1 MPLSAQVRCKAI
13 IDTGG
18 QVTIANLALRDALQR
33 SGPPSRTKIDTIIG
47 ATKDV
52 ERGELMDTPAIG
64 LGAITIHDP
73 GVTFGDLYI
82 FKQWRLT
89 SEPAILIGMDT
100 LGLLDTLIIDYRRH
114 ELQLR
119 MLNGRASKGLRMIN
133 KPVVGVAALIFV
145 LAATGLY
152 YLRSRNQPLP
162 AAPSAPT
169 AAAPQPRNPALPIH
183 CRRAGDAAAAPLPE
197 LADSDAPLRDAL
209 SQISSADAVKEFLV
223 PQDLIRKIVVTI
235 DNLPRQKVAVDKRPA
250 NPVAGE
256 FLANGD
262 ELHATLDQRNFER
275 YKPMVAVV
283 SQLDAKQLGE
293 LYIHYYPLFQQSY
306 QNLGYPNGYFND
318 RLVEVIDNLLATP
331 EPKGPIELVRP
342 NVMYTYADPAL
353 EGRSAGQKLLIR
365 MGPENA
371 KAIKAKLTELRA
383 VITAGQLKH

>member
-1 MPLSAQVRCKAI
+1 
-13 IDTGG
+13 
-18 QVTIANLALRDALQR
+18 
-33 SGPPSRTKIDTIIG
+33 
-47 ATKDV
+47 
-52 ERGELMDTPAIG
+52 
-64 LGAITIHDP
+64 
-73 GVTFGDLYI
+73 
-82 FKQWRLT
+82 
-89 SEPAILIGMDT
+89 
-100 LGLLDTLIIDYRRH
+100 
-114 ELQLR
+114 
-119 MLNGRASKGLRMIN
+119 MIN
-133 KPVVGVAALIFV
+133 KPVIGVAALIFV
-145 LAATGLY
+145 LAAAGVY

-162 AAPSAPT
+162 ATPSVPVAVSPSSSESDI
-169 AAAPQPRNPALPIH
+169 AHPLPEG
-183 CRRAGDAAAAPLPE
+183 AGNAAAAAPLPE
-197 LADSDAPLRDAL
+197 LADSDTPLREAL
-209 SQISSADAVKEFLV
+209 GQISNADAVKDFLV

-250 NPVAGE
+250 NPAAGS

-283 SQLDAKQLGE
+283 NHLDAKQLGA

-353 EGRSAGQKLLIR
+353 EARPAGQKLLIR

-383 VITAGQLKH
+383 VIAAGQVKH